1 MKKLFY
7 SIAAVAAIVFA
18 ASCNKEAE
26 TVATEGNTVTANFQI
41 ALPESD
47 AATKAISDGLTAKN
61 LLFYVYDEKG
71 KYLPDLAITDQK
83 FNNKT
88 ATISVQLIKGLKY
101 SFGFIAVAE
110 GNANSA
116 YTFNPAD
123 STFTVDYTKMT
134 ANDDQFD
141 LFTASLNDYNVTGP
155 FSETITLHRPMAQVN
170 FGSSKGDFKAAR
182 ASGIKVDEMETSFT
196 FSEVGTAMNF
206 LSGKVTATASDV
218 LVGAKVRPADSL
230 SVNGKKYNWVAMA
243 YVLTGTDK
251 ALADVK
257 LDASIKNADGPMT
270 PVQRIVANV
279 PIQRNHR
286 TNILGNI
293 FSVTADFTIVIDETF
308 DTPDYVRALAWD
320 GSIDETLDI
329 TADPIHIEN
338 GSQLARVA
346 QLVNSGAETF
356 AGKTLILDMDID
368 LNNLPWTPIGDKS
381 NRFMGTFDGNG
392 KTISNL
398 KVNSDVQGSGLFGGV
413 QTATIS
419 NLTIENANIVSTNKD
434 AGVVAGSCGTST
446 TITGVT
452 VNNASIKALGHA
464 AAIAASGYAAVTD
477 CVVDGLTIEMTP
489 AFDGT
494 TYDDADKAGAIVGYN
509 GGESS
514 PVITGNT
521 VRNFTITAFRDAG
534 AIAGYLNKYG
544 SSKNTRSFTYK
555 DNKAENGT
563 INILNLNPYS
573 GGKTPGL
580 HTGEVTGFMH
590 EDNLLGNST
599 IENNTFENVTLINN
613 IAEGVMFKNGTY
625 YVSPGNGV
633 IATAISHAKANSV
646 NPVNIVLKAGKY
658 PEVANVTGALT
669 FNITADEGLTADDV
683 EIGGINHSTNGTPST
698 VNVKNI
704 SMNNSIQPTGWFVGT
719 SQNINPCVG
728 AWGGN
733 FDFDGCTF
741 KVSGNS
747 KAETGIMTWWITS
760 TVTFKFSNCLFTD
773 CGDAYKPSSAR
784 AMQIYGDVNMT
795 VDNCVFNTKKDYTL
809 KYVAKAGNKASFSN
823 CEVSNSEN
831 FVELGSAPY
840 AGDGYAIEINNTTL
854 GTGVNYY
861 VVANEENQSV
871 TIDGEVK
878 K

>member
-7 SIAAVAAIVFA
+7 SIAAVAAIAFA

-41 ALPESD
+41 ALPDAD

-61 LLFYVYDEKG
+61 LLFYVYDENG
-71 KYLPDLAITDQK
+71 KYLPDLAITDKQ
-83 FNNKT
+83 FENKQ

-101 SFGFIAVAE
+101 SFGFIAVAP
-110 GNANSA
+110 GNANGA

-123 STFTVDYTKMT
+123 STFTVDYSKMA

-155 FSETITLHRPMAQVN
+155 FSETVTLHRPMAQVN

-243 YVLTGTDK
+243 YVLTGTDEK
-251 ALADVK
+251 DLTNVQ
-257 LDASIKNADGPMT
+257 LDATIENADGPMT
-270 PVQRIVANV
+270 PVQRIVSNV
-279 PIQRNHR
+279 PIKRNFR

-381 NRFMGTFDGNG
+381 NRFKGTFDGNG

-398 KVNSDVQGSGLFGGV
+398 TVNSDVQGSGLFGGV
-413 QTATIS
+413 QAATIS

-434 AGVVAGSCGTST
+434 AGVLAGSCGTST

-452 VNNASIKALGHA
+452 VKNAKIKAYGHA

-544 SSKNTRSFTYK
+544 STYAGRSFTYK

-563 INILNLNPYS
+563 INILNLTPYS

-590 EDNLLGNST
+590 DDNLVGNST
-599 IENNTFENVTLINN
+599 IENNTFENVTLIRP
-613 IAEGVMFKNGTY
+613 IAAGASTDGQGNYTVDETAGAVQAVLDAITSDTEHKNPVITVTEETELSFGARVEYGNDDTETITIDGGGNVINLKGTDTDWSSFGSPNGTIIIKNAIINKTE
-625 YVSPGNGV
+625 PGNGAWNNHALNLTGKV
-633 IATAISHAKANSV
+633 IMENCTVNNSV
-646 NPVNIVLKAGKY
+646 SVNGEAQFTNVKFVEAGEYYTLIVKASTSGPVTVADCTFEATNGGRGIKVMDQYVDEADRKQVEINVSGSTFTTAKKAAVLVTNTAGAKINWGAGNDFSG
-658 PEVANVTGALT
+658 VAADNVNAVWVDGDRAAAYDLVEVTG
-669 FNITADEGLTADDV
+669 
-683 EIGGINHSTNGTPST
+683 
-698 VNVKNI
+698 
-704 SMNNSIQPTGWFVGT
+704 
-719 SQNINPCVG
+719 C
-728 AWGGN
+728 
-733 FDFDGCTF
+733 
-741 KVSGNS
+741 
-747 KAETGIMTWWITS
+747 
-760 TVTFKFSNCLFTD
+760 
-773 CGDAYKPSSAR
+773 
-784 AMQIYGDVNMT
+784 
-795 VDNCVFNTKKDYTL
+795 TKKQ
-809 KYVAKAGNKASFSN
+809 
-823 CEVSNSEN
+823 E
-831 FVELGSAPY
+831 
-840 AGDGYAIEINNTTL
+840 
-854 GTGVNYY
+854 
-861 VVANEENQSV
+861 
-871 TIDGEVK
+871 
-878 K
+878 